1 MKSFDKLCLLAMFC
15 IITGCGP
22 QKANEGE
29 NATILSVVPESMKNE
44 VKISEAFSS
53 AKYISLETSQ
63 ELLLDNIQ
71 KIDHKDRFIYVS
83 DRFAVY
89 KFDEDGSL
97 LSKIKKVGP
106 GPDEYL
112 SVSDFEVS
120 EDGSVWILS
129 RSNQTL
135 YNYTWEGEMTGNI
148 KLNCWAAKMLLVSP
162 EEMWLYIGNEMN
174 ENNQH
179 QLKMINPQTGSLISS
194 QLEIDE
200 KQAKYLHI
208 NSENHFSRG
217 LNSRDMY
224 FFKVFDDNVY
234 RLSQDSTVPAL
245 TVNINNKNIPPS
257 FFENEYED
265 VMDFFQSLFNE
276 GNYAY
281 GTTAFTEYKNM
292 YLYSYFYDREKRLSF
307 ISKEKKESVTDFKTI
322 IEDANLFGYP
332 VYLTE
337 LSLFFQKN
345 NEIIIPLTPSDI
357 LQYAE
362 TNLSPEDLNKVK
374 QVIRYTSDDQN
385 PVLLLL
391 YI

>member
-1 MKSFDKLCLLAMFC
+1 MKSFDKLCLLATFC

-22 QKANEGE
+22 QQANEGE
-29 NATILSVVPESMKNE
+29 NTTILSVVQESMKNE
-44 VKISEAFSS
+44 VKMSEVFSS
-53 AKYISLETSQ
+53 AKYISLETNQ

-89 KFDEDGSL
+89 KFDEDGNL

-112 SVSDFEVS
+112 GVSDFEVGA
-120 EDGSVWILS
+120 DWSVWILS

-135 YNYTWEGEMTGNI
+135 YNYTWEGELTGSI
-148 KLNCWAAKMLLVSP
+148 KLNYRAVKMLLVSP
-162 EEMWLYIGNEMN
+162 EEMWLYIGNEMS
-174 ENNQH
+174 ENNRH
-179 QLKMINPQTGSLISS
+179 QLKMINHQTGSLISC

-200 KQAKYLHI
+200 KKAKYLHI

-224 FFKVFDDNVY
+224 FFKAFDDNVY
-234 RLSQDSTVPAL
+234 RLSEDSTVAAL
-245 TVNINNKNIPPS
+245 TVNINNRNIPPS
-257 FFENEYED
+257 FFDSEYED
-265 VMDFFQSLFNE
+265 VMDFFQSLFNK

-281 GTTAFTEYKNM
+281 GTTAFIEYKNM
-292 YLYSYFYDREKRLSF
+292 YLYSYFYEREKHLSF
-307 ISKEKKESVTDFKTI
+307 IPKGKKESVIDFKTI
-322 IEDANLFGYP
+322 IEDANLFEYP

-337 LSLFFQKN
+337 LSLFFQSN
-345 NEIIIPLTPSDI
+345 NEIIIPLTPSEI

-374 QVIRYTSDDQN
+374 HVINYTSEDQN
-385 PVLLLL
+385 PILLLL
-391 YI
+391 YV